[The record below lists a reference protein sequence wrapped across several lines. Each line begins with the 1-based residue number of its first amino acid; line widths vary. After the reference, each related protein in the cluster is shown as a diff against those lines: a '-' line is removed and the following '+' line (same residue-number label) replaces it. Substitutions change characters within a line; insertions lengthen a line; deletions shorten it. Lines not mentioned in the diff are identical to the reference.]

1 MYMNNR
7 LLIVGAVIVIAGG
20 AAAYF
25 YWPQTQPVSEAALVQ
40 PPQPVPAPPPLAP
53 EIRNVLDTPTV
64 QPPLP
69 SLTDSDKLILDAL
82 AGLVGNKSLMK
93 VFRTDRFIHNFVAT
107 IDNLPGRRAPMSVLP
122 VESAPGQFIAAGS
135 SGNLT
140 ISPKNA
146 ARYTAYVRVA
156 MSVDPKKLVGLYVR
170 LYPLF
175 QQAYEELGYPNKYFN
190 DRLIVVL
197 DDLLAA
203 PIASEPVKLVQ
214 PNVLYQY
221 ADPNLEKLSIG
232 QRILIRLGGK
242 NEDMVKT
249 RLHKIRQELMLHVH
263 EKKVERAG

>member
-1 MYMNNR
+1 MKNR
-7 LLIVGAVIVIAGG
+7 FLIVVAVIIIAG

-25 YWPQTQPVSEAALVQ
+25 YWPQTQPASEPALVQ
-40 PPQPVPAPPPLAP
+40 PPTPEPPPSAP
-53 EIRNVLDTPTV
+53 VVRNVLDTPTA

-69 SLTDSDKLILDAL
+69 SLADSDKLVLDAL

-93 VFRTDRFIHNFVAT
+93 SFRTDRFIHNFVAT

-122 VESAPGQFIAAGS
+122 VEPAPGQFIAAGS

-140 ISPKNA
+140 ISPKNS
-146 ARYTAYVRVA
+146 ARYTAYVRIA
-156 MSVDPKKLVGLYVR
+156 MAIDPAKLVGLYVR

-175 QQAYEELGYPNKYFN
+175 QQAYEELGYPGKYFN

-221 ADPNLEKLSIG
+221 ADPDLEKLSIG
-232 QRILIRLGGK
+232 QRILMRLGGK
-242 NEDMVKT
+242 NEDRVKT
-249 RLHKIRQELMLHVH
+249 RLYKIRQELMLHMH
-263 EKKVERAG
+263 EKKVERAGS

>member
-1 MYMNNR
+1 MKNR
-7 LLIVGAVIVIAGG
+7 FLIVVAVIVLAGG
-20 AAAYF
+20 GAAYF
-25 YWPQTQPVSEAALVQ
+25 YWPQTQPVAPALVQ
-40 PPQPVPAPPPLAP
+40 APPPAPPPQAP
-53 EIRNVLDTPTV
+53 VVRNVVDTPPA

-69 SLTDSDKLILDAL
+69 SLADSDKLILDAL
-82 AGLVGNKSLMK
+82 AEVVGNKSLMK
-93 VFRTDRFIHNFVAT
+93 LFHADRFIHNFVAT

-122 VESAPGQFIAAGS
+122 VEPAPGQFIAAGS

-140 ISPKNA
+140 ISPKNS
-146 ARYTAYVRVA
+146 ARYTAYVRIA
-156 MSVDPKKLVGLYVR
+156 TAVDPQKLVGLYIR

-221 ADPNLEKLSIG
+221 ADPNLENLSIG
-232 QRILIRLGGK
+232 QRILMRLGGK
-242 NEDMVKT
+242 NEDLVKT
-249 RLHKIRQELMLHVH
+249 RLYKIRQELMLHMH
-263 EKKVERAG
+263 EKQVPRAG